1 MTKDELKALKKDIRE
16 TQIQNIEAKIM
27 MYKEYI
33 FLFINIL
40 IEKGLSDNYLEELI
54 KIKAEY
60 IAILNEENNLLNLI
74 LKNGI
79 NKNINAVDE
88 LIIKLNDLNKKTIIY
103 YYSLLDDIESEIE
116 INRNYSYRRIPK
128 NFETL
133 TETDEFKFMVNG
145 LNLTINDVKI
155 YLNYGNDFW
164 NYIKDKTKVI
174 KNPYSNYDLKMD
186 YYGIW
191 YDFNKNKELTKLIIC
206 IPEIVDLKTAQIV
219 IHEFRHAHDIYSGN
233 IKEDYILEEFAKQEE
248 NKFKNNYLKKKILK

>member
-16 TQIQNIEAKIM
+16 IQIQNIEAKIM

-54 KIKAEY
+54 KIKTEY
-60 IAILNEENNLLNLI
+60 MAILNEENNLLNLI
-74 LKNGI
+74 LNNCI

-88 LIIKLNDLNKKTIIY
+88 LIIKLNGLNEKTIIY

-133 TETDEFKFMVNG
+133 IETDEFKFMVNG
-145 LNLTINDVKI
+145 LNLTINDVKN

-174 KNPYSNYDLKMD
+174 KNPYSNYDLKMN

-191 YDFNKNKELTKLIIC
+191 YDFNEDKEITKLIIC
-206 IPEIVDLKTAQIV
+206 IPEIIDLKTAQIA

-233 IKEDYILEEFAKQEE
+233 IKEDYILEEFAKQEK
-248 NKFKNNYLKKKILK
+248 NKFKNDYLKKRY

>member
-16 TQIQNIEAKIM
+16 IQIQNIEAKIM

-60 IAILNEENNLLNLI
+60 MAILNEENNLLNLI
-74 LKNGI
+74 LNNGI

-88 LIIKLNDLNKKTIIY
+88 LIIKLNDLNEKTIIY

-116 INRNYSYRRIPK
+116 IDRNYSYRRIPK

-145 LNLTINDVKI
+145 LNLTINDVKN

-174 KNPYSNYDLKMD
+174 KNPYSNY
-186 YYGIW
+186 
-191 YDFNKNKELTKLIIC
+191 
-206 IPEIVDLKTAQIV
+206 
-219 IHEFRHAHDIYSGN
+219 RSR
-233 IKEDYILEEFAKQEE
+233 AKRQV
-248 NKFKNNYLKKKILK
+248 

>member
-16 TQIQNIEAKIM
+16 IQIQNIEAKIM

-54 KIKAEY
+54 KIKTEY
-60 IAILNEENNLLNLI
+60 MAILNEENNLLNLI
-74 LKNGI
+74 LNNCI

-88 LIIKLNDLNKKTIIY
+88 LIIKLNGLNEKTIIY

-133 TETDEFKFMVNG
+133 IETDEFKFMVNG
-145 LNLTINDVKI
+145 LNLTINDVKN

-174 KNPYSNYDLKMD
+174 KNPYSNYDLKMN

-191 YDFNKNKELTKLIIC
+191 YDFNEDKEITKLIIC
-206 IPEIVDLKTAQIV
+206 IPEIIDLKTAQIA
-219 IHEFRHAHDIYSGN
+219 IHEFILAHDIYSGN
-233 IKEDYILEEFAKQEE
+233 IKEDYILEEFAKQEK
-248 NKFKNNYLKKKILK
+248 NKFKNDYLKKKILK

>member
-16 TQIQNIEAKIM
+16 IQIQNIEAKIM

-60 IAILNEENNLLNLI
+60 MAILNEENNLLNLI
-74 LKNGI
+74 LNNGI

-88 LIIKLNDLNKKTIIY
+88 LIIKLNDLNEKTIIY

-133 TETDEFKFMVNG
+133 TKTDEFKFMVNG
-145 LNLTINDVKI
+145 LNLTINDVKN

-174 KNPYSNYDLKMD
+174 KNPYSNYDLKMN
-186 YYGIW
+186 YYDIW
-191 YDFNKNKELTKLIIC
+191 YDFNEDKEITKLIIC
-206 IPEIVDLKTAQIV
+206 IPEIVDLKTAQIA
-219 IHEFRHAHDIYSGN
+219 IHEFRLAYDIYSGN

-248 NKFKNNYLKKKILK
+248 DKFKNDYLKKRH